1 MPTPFHLFLPY
12 QDNQEKEKL
21 LQAHTEEVQKLWNE
35 AQVES
40 EQNFYQAD
48 VAFRLKQSLLIE
60 LQSVQA
66 QLQAIGEISITI
78 GEDVEQEAYMAHL
91 IEKSDKLS
99 SARHDLLEE
108 KALLR
113 QQTTSMLSDEHYGD
127 TLQKLEQKK
136 TELAEL
142 AYKWSVN
149 KAVSEAIRQTISN
162 LKENRLPNVLEKAQQ
177 FFRHL
182 TNGRYETLEV
192 NEAGTFEVVHEK
204 GMRYQIVELSQA
216 TKEQAYIAMRF
227 ALAES
232 LLNSVP
238 FPLVMDDPFVHF
250 DRFRVK
256 QMVQLM
262 TDLEIHHQF
271 LYFTCHEEMTT
282 IWTHAHIID
291 VASLHKERRVSS
303 V

>member
-1 MPTPFHLFLPY
+1 M
-12 QDNQEKEKL
+12 N
-21 LQAHTEEVQKLWNE
+21 
-35 AQVES
+35 AQV
-40 EQNFYQAD
+40 
-48 VAFRLKQSLLIE
+48 L
-60 LQSVQA
+60 
-66 QLQAIGEISITI
+66 
-78 GEDVEQEAYMAHL
+78 
-91 IEKSDKLS
+91 
-99 SARHDLLEE
+99 
-108 KALLR
+108 
-113 QQTTSMLSDEHYGD
+113 
-127 TLQKLEQKK
+127 
-136 TELAEL
+136 
-142 AYKWSVN
+142 
-149 KAVSEAIRQTISN
+149 
-162 LKENRLPNVLEKAQQ
+162 
-177 FFRHL
+177 
-182 TNGRYETLEV
+182 
-192 NEAGTFEVVHEK
+192 VHEK

-262 TDLEIHHQF
+262 TDLEKQHQF